1 MFATKPLPVTGILVI
16 FFVKIPT
23 LFESGALSGITPEQN
38 WNSEVRFAWSFT
50 SNELKLWLPTVDNLS
65 VIGRLPQKAGDRDGE
80 AAGLVC
86 STPAR
91 ICIRGGKTDQVL
103 RGDADSPK

>member
-1 MFATKPLPVTGILVI
+1 MFATKLLPVTGILVI

-65 VIGRLPQKAGDRDGE
+65 VIGRLSQKA
-80 AAGLVC
+80 
-86 STPAR
+86 
-91 ICIRGGKTDQVL
+91 
-103 RGDADSPK
+103 

>member
-1 MFATKPLPVTGILVI
+1 MLVI

-23 LFESGALSGITPEQN
+23 LFESGALSVITPEQN
-38 WNSEVRFAWSFT
+38 SNPEVRFGWSFT

-65 VIGRLPQKAGDRDGE
+65 VIGHLSQKAADRDGE

-86 STPAR
+86 STPAG
-91 ICIRGGKTDQVL
+91 ICIRGGKTDQVF

>member
-23 LFESGALSGITPEQN
+23 L
-38 WNSEVRFAWSFT
+38 
-50 SNELKLWLPTVDNLS
+50 NELKLWLPTVDNLS
-65 VIGRLPQKAGDRDGE
+65 VMGRWPQKADDRDGE

-86 STPAR
+86 STPAG